1 MIFCKLFV
9 LEKNRI
15 MKISFCL
22 VILMFLNFPR
32 GFTQH
37 DTLSAANIGKSVKNF
52 SKVIGWKEGETPKA
66 PAGFTVTKFAD
77 ALENPRRIYVLPN
90 GDVLTAEASTIKTE
104 VMKLGAD
111 VIGAGK
117 SENKHVSVNR
127 IILLRDTKGTGKA
140 DLKEVFLD
148 GLNQPFGILL
158 LGDWLYIANT
168 NSLLRYPYKTGQ
180 TKMTAKP
187 EKILD
192 LQAGKHNRHWTRNII
207 TDPEGEKIYIAV
219 GSGTNVAEDG
229 IANEIQRA
237 NILVVN
243 KDGSGLKVYA
253 SGLRN
258 PVGMAWY
265 PGTYTLWVAVNERDE
280 LGDKL
285 VPDYF
290 TSVKPGGFYGWPY
303 SYWGQHIDSRVKE
316 IKTELVKSAVVPD
329 ISLGNH
335 VAPLGMIFYTK
346 SEFPVKYQKGA
357 FIAEHGSWNSS
368 VLQGYK
374 VVFIPFRDGKP
385 AGEPE
390 DFLTGFIGNLDK
402 NEVHG
407 RPVDI
412 AQLADGSILVSDDV
426 SNMIWRIAANK

>member
-1 MIFCKLFV
+1 MKNKFFLVVSFLFYSA
-9 LEKNRI
+9 RAF
-15 MKISFCL
+15 S
-22 VILMFLNFPR
+22 
-32 GFTQH
+32 QQ
-37 DTLSAANIGKSVKNF
+37 DTLSPAHISESVKNF
-52 SKVIGWKEGETPKA
+52 SKVIGWKDGESPKA
-66 PAGFTVTKFAD
+66 PVGFTVTKFAD
-77 ALENPRRIYVLPN
+77 GLENPRRVYVLPN

-111 VIGAGK
+111 VVGAGK

-127 IILLRDTKGTGKA
+127 ITLLRDTKGTGKA
-140 DLKEVFLD
+140 DVKEIFID
-148 GLNQPFGILL
+148 DLNQPYGILL

-168 NSLLRYPYKTGQ
+168 DALLRYPYKTGQ

-192 LQAGKHNRHWTRNII
+192 LQAGKHNRHWTGNIM
-207 TDPEGEKIYIAV
+207 TDPEGDKIYIAV
-219 GSGTNVAEDG
+219 GSGTNVAEKG

-237 NILVVN
+237 NILVIN

-265 PGTYTLWVAVNERDE
+265 PGTHTLWAAVNERDE

-290 TSVKPGGFYGWPY
+290 TAVKQGGFYGWPY
-303 SYWGQHIDSRVKE
+303 SYWGQHIDTRVAE
-316 IKTELVKSAVVPD
+316 PKTELVKSAVVPD

-346 SEFPVKYQKGA
+346 NEFPAKYHNGA

-368 VLQGYK
+368 VLQGYR
-374 VVFIPFRDGKP
+374 VVFIPFKDAKP
-385 AGEPE
+385 TGEPE
-390 DFLTGFIGNLDK
+390 EFLGGFIANLDK

-407 RPVDI
+407 RPVDV
-412 AQLADGSILVSDDV
+412 AQLADGSLLVSDDV
-426 SNMIWRIAANK
+426 SNIIWRVTANK